1 MMGTPVC
8 CRISGLVVVAVL
20 PQPVVKQR
28 VPGRMLRVDGAR
40 HTGEIRGVSVTG
52 DDSFSRAMSLLKV
65 ALL

>member
-1 MMGTPVC
+1 M
-8 CRISGLVVVAVL
+8 VAVA

-28 VPGRMLRVDGAR
+28 VPGRMLMFDGVR
-40 HTGEIRGVSVTG
+40 HTGEIRGVNVTG

>member
-1 MMGTPVC
+1 MLLFLFCFAAV
-8 CRISGLVVVAVL
+8 LLVVAVA

-28 VPGRMLRVDGAR
+28 VPGRMLMFDGAR
-40 HTGEIRGVSVTG
+40 HTGEIRGVNVTG